1 MIYLFLS
8 ILASVAV
15 SVLLKIARGGKIDI
29 AQAVAVNYI
38 VAITLILV
46 LFPTRFSE
54 IDAYVSQWRLFTAL
68 GILLPGV
75 FLILGQAVRKAGI
88 VKADA
93 AQRLSLFIAIIAA
106 FTLFGDTITAVKA
119 IGIALALLALV
130 LLVVQSGNGSHGG
143 WLWILA
149 VWLGYGV
156 IDVLFK
162 QLSKTGLAFT
172 NYLLISFVIAAVFMF
187 TYLFLRRTRL
197 TLPSVLGGM
206 VLGALNFT
214 NIYTYV
220 RAHQVLHD
228 QTALV
233 FTTMNIGVITLSTI
247 VGAAIFH
254 EKLGKGNLLGIV
266 MAIIAIAVL
275 FNGARWSGR

>member
-1 MIYLFLS
+1 MTYLFLS

-15 SVLLKIARGGKIDI
+15 SVLLKIARSGKIDI

-38 VAITLILV
+38 VAIALSLV
-46 LFPTRFSE
+46 LFPIKFDE

-88 VKADA
+88 IKADA

-106 FTLFGDTITAVKA
+106 FTLFGDTLTAVKTL
-119 IGIALALLALV
+119 GIALALLALV
-130 LLVVQSGNGSHGG
+130 LLVVQSGNGSRGG
-143 WLWILA
+143 WLWIFA

-187 TYLFLRRTRL
+187 TYLFLRRTRF
-197 TLPSVLGGM
+197 TLPSVLGG
-206 VLGALNFT
+206 VLLGALNFT

-233 FTTMNIGVITLSTI
+233 FTTMNIGVITLATI
-247 VGAAIFH
+247 VGAAIFR